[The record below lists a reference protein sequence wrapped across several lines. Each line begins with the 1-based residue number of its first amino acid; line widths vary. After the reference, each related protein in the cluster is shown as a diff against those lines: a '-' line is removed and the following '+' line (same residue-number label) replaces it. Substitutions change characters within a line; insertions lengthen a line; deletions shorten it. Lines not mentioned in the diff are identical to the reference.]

1 MFLSRQIL
9 NKCYYRFFFFFYFD
23 VLCNVVWFFFY
34 LSIVFALFNLTIIFE
49 FWLITNIIND
59 DLIWR
64 HVYLD
69 YFIFVVFTEYIFKF
83 YIINLNVVKF
93 FSFSNLKFYITLFI
107 NKFIF
112 LVLATWNFCC
122 IPFPYVDL
130 NEWFTT
136 LKIWRKHLIY
146 KQIKN
151 EFKKSIILV

>member
-1 MFLSRQIL
+1 MQCSLIF
-9 NKCYYRFFFFFYFD
+9 
-23 VLCNVVWFFFY
+23 FFFY

-122 IPFPYVDL
+122 IPYVDL